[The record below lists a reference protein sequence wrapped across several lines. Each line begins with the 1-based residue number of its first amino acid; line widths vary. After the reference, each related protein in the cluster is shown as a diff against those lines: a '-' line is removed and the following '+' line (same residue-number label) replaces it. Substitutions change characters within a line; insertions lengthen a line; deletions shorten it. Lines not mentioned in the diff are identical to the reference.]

1 MKAAIKTLL
10 FLAALAFASQAGAQ
24 VPKIAG
30 IASELEE
37 SVGYSYMQ
45 ANVPSQ
51 GQLPMMGT
59 VLSATKS
66 VNLHLALKLQAGY
79 SRSSDA
85 FQTGRKADVLTYM
98 IGPVI
103 YPIRRYKY
111 DIHTHILFGGA
122 RETGVAFENG
132 GTLVRGFVNE
142 PAWAAGAG
150 FQYRITRSL
159 SLRPEV
165 EYLKTSYFDPTVAVH
180 SQSNLRMSVSLA
192 FRLGQRE

>member
-1 MKAAIKTLL
+1 MKVALKTLL
-10 FLAALAFASQAGAQ
+10 ALASLGFASHAAAQA
-24 VPKIAG
+24 PKIAG
-30 IASELEE
+30 ITSELEE

-45 ANVPSQ
+45 ARVPSQ
-51 GQLPMMGT
+51 GQLPMMGV
-59 VLSATKS
+59 VLSASKS
-66 VNLHLALKLQAGY
+66 VNLHLGLKLQAGY

-98 IGPVI
+98 VGPVI

-111 DIHTHILFGGA
+111 DIHAHILFGGA
-122 RETGVAFENG
+122 RETGVTFEND
-132 GTLVRGFVNE
+132 GTLVRGYANE

-165 EYLKTSYFDPTVAVH
+165 EYLKTSFFDPTLAIH
-180 SQSNLRMSVSLA
+180 SQSNLRMSLSLA
-192 FRLGQRE
+192 FHLGQRE